1 MCLAVVLLV
10 SCGSPD
16 PTLRVSP
23 AEGTQAGGQRLRIE
37 GADFLGHGSLVVYLG
52 TRAAKGV
59 VIASPTLIEVTTP
72 ESETTG
78 PVDVLLRF
86 SDGTEQTLPQGY
98 TFIEQPGFVI
108 KPRIGS
114 G

>member
-1 MCLAVVLLV
+1 MVFLAA
-10 SCGSPD
+10 CGAPD

-37 GADFLGHGSLVVYLG
+37 GVDFLGHGSLVVYLG

-59 VIASPTLIEVTTP
+59 VIESPTLVQVTTP

-86 SDGTEQTLPQGY
+86 SDGTEQTLEQGY
-98 TFIEQPGFVI
+98 AFSEQPGFVV
-108 KPRIGS
+108 KPRIG